1 VTWDDWD
8 PTFFNSKLNLKMSL
22 SLFSKKVDEN
32 KTKNALS
39 NSAQSRLENE
49 LWSLAVIRNYLSTT
63 IVSFHMLM
71 SWKIS
76 LLLFLQNF
84 TANT

>member
-1 VTWDDWD
+1 VVTWDDWD
-8 PTFFNSKLNLKMSL
+8 PTFFNSKLNLKLSL

-32 KTKNALS
+32 ETKNALS
-39 NSAQSRLENE
+39 NSTRSRLENE

-63 IVSFHMLM
+63 IVSFYMLM

-76 LLLFLQNF
+76 
-84 TANT
+84 